1 MVLRDRAG
9 RRGFILLLQCFWIL
23 TLVYLSCF
31 SKCKLRGFHLSATS
45 QLVSPLCLQCCPV
58 NTKVKYK
65 TKFFF
70 SNRCPTFLAYILLN
84 ETVSIACW
92 ERCAISS
99 LEFCWFQIIYNNDPG
114 AQQLK
119 GEPSEPSQKTHYIS
133 ISTVLLSFPFSSNKK
148 TLQNL
153 LLKRWPNNIRFA
165 SEVTGVNWKKTEK
178 TEIIRFPD
186 IVARQRKG

>member
-23 TLVYLSCF
+23 TLIYLSCF
-31 SKCKLRGFHLSATS
+31 SKCKLRGFHLSATR
-45 QLVSPLCLQCCPV
+45 QLVSPLCLQCFPV
-58 NTKVKYK
+58 KTKVKYK
-65 TKFFF
+65 AKFFF

-119 GEPSEPSQKTHYIS
+119 GEPSEPPQKTHYIS

-148 TLQNL
+148 TC
-153 LLKRWPNNIRFA
+153 
-165 SEVTGVNWKKTEK
+165 KTRYWNVGQ
-178 TEIIRFPD
+178 IISDLP
-186 IVARQRKG
+186 QK